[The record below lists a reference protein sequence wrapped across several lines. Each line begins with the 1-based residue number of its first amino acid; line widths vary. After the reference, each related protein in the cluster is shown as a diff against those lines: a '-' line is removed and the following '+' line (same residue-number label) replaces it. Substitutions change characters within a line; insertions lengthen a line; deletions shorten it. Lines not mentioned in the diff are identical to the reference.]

1 MKAIIT
7 AAGAIPAN
15 YDGAEGSEKFFTM
28 AWLTYAVDA
37 VYDAFVA
44 NGIDPETVTINN
56 AVCTDGVWDVEDLN
70 LAEAK
75 EAGVKACYVFVPIEF
90 AYVEGD

>member
-7 AAGAIPAN
+7 SAGASPAKYN
-15 YDGAEGSEKFFTM
+15 SSEGEESFSANAWITYD
-28 AWLTYAVDA
+28 VDA

-44 NGIDPETVTINN
+44 AGIDPETVTINN
-56 AVCTDGVWDVEDLN
+56 AVCTDGIWDVEDLN

-75 EAGVKACYVFVPIEF
+75 EAGIKECYVFETIGF
-90 AYVEGD
+90 AYVEGE